1 MPIYEYRCN
10 GCGNEFEFLQL
21 PSKTATP
28 ACPSC
33 AGEDLER
40 LPTGFA
46 VSSDEIRQAR
56 VKKARELRRNSSS
69 YKDQKIAEGEHI
81 REHVMEHQ
89 ERVQNTKS

>member
-10 GCGNEFEFLQL
+10 GCGDEFEFLQL
-21 PSKTATP
+21 PARATTP

-33 AGEDLER
+33 SGEDLER

-56 VKKARELRRNSSS
+56 VQKARALRKNSSNF
-69 YKDQKIAEGEHI
+69 KDQKIAEAEHI
-81 REHVMEHQ
+81 REHVFEHQ

>member
-10 GCGNEFEFLQL
+10 GCGDEFEFLQL
-21 PSKTATP
+21 PSSAATA

-33 AGEDLER
+33 AGVDLER

-46 VSSDEIRQAR
+46 VSSSELRQAR
-56 VKKARELRRNSSS
+56 VKKARELRKNSSNF
-69 YKDQKIAEGEHI
+69 KDQKIAESEHI